1 VPESGVLA
9 RRNLE
14 TSARL
19 STRGGRIYD
28 VPVHSTCSAMPRRG
42 HLGSGRSYRALAL
55 IFRSRAFSSR
65 DAFGRTLQPT
75 LSKTSTRVR
84 CGCRPADENESRV
97 ERRALCFNGSK
108 ARFWPAFPAAA
119 GERSRFAHARIQGR
133 PLAPRHLPRF
143 DCARSTG
150 TASSRPIQI
159 ASTDCHVEWQ
169 RLSRPKT
176 PSIDK
181 EPGRLFTLTAIH
193 FQDWRERSRRSFTH
207 CGLTAPG

>member
-1 VPESGVLA
+1 M
-9 RRNLE
+9 
-14 TSARL
+14 
-19 STRGGRIYD
+19 IYD

-75 LSKTSTRVR
+75 LSKTSTRAR
-84 CGCRPADENESRV
+84 CGCRPADENESSC
-97 ERRALCFNGSK
+97 RAASFVLQRQQSPL
-108 ARFWPAFPAAA
+108 WPAFPAAA

-133 PLAPRHLPRF
+133 PLAPRHLPCF
-143 DCARSTG
+143 DCARSAG
-150 TASSRPIQI
+150 TASSRPIEI

-169 RLSRPKT
+169 RLSRSKT

>member
-1 VPESGVLA
+1 MPESGVLA

-75 LSKTSTRVR
+75 LSKTSTRAR

-108 ARFWPAFPAAA
+108 ARF
-119 GERSRFAHARIQGR
+119 
-133 PLAPRHLPRF
+133 
-143 DCARSTG
+143 
-150 TASSRPIQI
+150 
-159 ASTDCHVEWQ
+159 
-169 RLSRPKT
+169 
-176 PSIDK
+176 
-181 EPGRLFTLTAIH
+181 GRLFLPPRANVLGSLTRA
-193 FQDWRERSRRSFTH
+193 FRADRWRLVTCRVSTAPAVRAQLPRGRSRSLPPTATLNGNGFPDPRRLPSTRSRAGSSRSLPSIFRTGASDH
-207 CGLTAPG
+207 DAPSPIAD